1 MKSKLKTLSSNIKLL
16 RSLKSISQDEMAST
30 IHLARSTYS
39 TYETGAKVP
48 DLQTIDALSALYGIN
63 FEDLVNRDLSRGIL
77 NRIYFDRENT
87 ALADIL
93 NDYQS
98 LSTASKN
105 LVMERIDTLLER
117 EEIFFSEYLNR
128 EGKK

>member
-105 LVMERIDTLLER
+105 LVMERIDTLLEGR
-117 EEIFFSEYLNR
+117 KFSFPSI
-128 EGKK
+128 